1 MPTAILRAQTPDESE
16 LARRRRELAAVREV
30 LAVRERELERLR
42 DQLFSFEGR
51 YIRQVGVLYRQLE
64 EWEERV
70 AELLVSNES
79 PEERAE
85 KLHKAKEEAI
95 AAEIDALA
103 SEYKLAESK
112 DAESQEP
119 ALDLKALFRE
129 LAKRIHPDF
138 AVDPH
143 DERHRTRLMA
153 QANEALRRED
163 AAALQR
169 MLNGHDP
176 SIDLS
181 NPAAVKAELQR
192 VKKLIREVQQDT
204 AAASAEAQALAQ
216 SEMAQLR
223 ERTRLAALEGR
234 DLLAE
239 MAARVKGGIG
249 LAMRRFELEQERIR
263 RRLPRVD
270 PASLVSAEAPA
281 SKPAGP
287 KPPTSKPDAAARSSR
302 RANAA

>member
-1 MPTAILRAQTPDESE
+1 MTQPTSIFRAQTPEEAE
-16 LARRRRELAAVREV
+16 LARHRRELAAKRKILAAREH
-30 LAVRERELERLR
+30 ELERLR

-64 EWEERV
+64 EWEERI
-70 AELLVSNES
+70 AELLVSRES
-79 PEERAE
+79 PEDRAE
-85 KLHKAKEEAI
+85 KVHKAQEAAI
-95 AAEIDALA
+95 AAEIDAMV
-103 SEYKLAESK
+103 AESK
-112 DAESQEP
+112 DDAQQEP

-138 AVDPH
+138 ATDHH

-181 NPAAVKAELQR
+181 NPAAVRAELKR

-204 AAASAEAQALAQ
+204 ASAASEMDALAH
-216 SEMAQLR
+216 SEMAKLR
-223 ERTRLAALEGR
+223 DSTTAAALHGR

-239 MAARVKGGIG
+239 LAARVKGRIG
-249 LAMRRFELEQERIR
+249 MAMRRFEMESSPNR
-263 RRLPRVD
+263 RPAPPID
-270 PASLVSAEAPA
+270 PESLLSAETSPPR
-281 SKPAGP
+281 KPIG
-287 KPPTSKPDAAARSSR
+287 R
-302 RANAA
+302 RFR

>member
-1 MPTAILRAQTPDESE
+1 MTQPTSICRAQTPEEAE
-16 LARRRRELAAVREV
+16 LARKRGELAAVREA
-30 LAVRERELERLR
+30 LAARERELDHLR

-64 EWEERV
+64 EWEERI
-70 AELLVSNES
+70 AELLVSRES
-79 PEERAE
+79 PEDRAE
-85 KLHKAKEEAI
+85 KVHKAQEEAI
-95 AAEIDALA
+95 AAEIDAMV
-103 SEYKLAESK
+103 AESENAASQ
-112 DAESQEP
+112 DAGP

-138 AVDPH
+138 ATDHH

-181 NPAAVKAELQR
+181 NPAAVKAELKR

-204 AAASAEAQALAQ
+204 ASATAEMEALAH
-216 SEMAQLR
+216 SEMAKLR
-223 ERTRLAALEGR
+223 DSTTAAALHGR

-239 MAARVKGGIG
+239 LAARVKGRIG
-249 LAMRRFELEQERIR
+249 MAMRRFEMESSPNRRPAPPIDPESLLSAETSPPRKPIR
-263 RRLPRVD
+263 RRFR
-270 PASLVSAEAPA
+270 
-281 SKPAGP
+281 
-287 KPPTSKPDAAARSSR
+287 
-302 RANAA
+302 

>member
-1 MPTAILRAQTPDESE
+1 MTQPTSIFRAQTPEETE
-16 LARRRRELAAVREV
+16 LARQRLELAAVHEA
-30 LAVRERELERLR
+30 LAARERELDRLR

-64 EWEERV
+64 EWEERI
-70 AELLVSNES
+70 AELLVSRES
-79 PEERAE
+79 PEDRAA
-85 KLHKAKEEAI
+85 KLLKSQEEAM
-95 AAEIDALA
+95 AAEIDAMV
-103 SEYKLAESK
+103 AESK
-112 DAESQEP
+112 DEAQQEP

-138 AVDPH
+138 AADPH

-176 SIDLS
+176 SIHLS

-192 VKKLIREVQQDT
+192 VRRLIREVQQDT
-204 AAASAEAQALAQ
+204 QAATAEMDALAH
-216 SEMAQLR
+216 SEMAKLR
-223 ERTRLAALEGR
+223 DSTTAAALQGR

-239 MAARVKGGIG
+239 LAARVKGRIG
-249 LAMRRFELEQERIR
+249 MAMRRFEMESSPNR
-263 RRLPRVD
+263 RPAPPID
-270 PASLVSAEAPA
+270 PDSLLSAET
-281 SKPAGP
+281 S
-287 KPPTSKPDAAARSSR
+287 PPRKLIGR
-302 RANAA
+302 RFR

>member
-1 MPTAILRAQTPDESE
+1 MSKAIFRATTPEEIE
-16 LARRRRELAAVREV
+16 LARQRRELAAVREA
-30 LAVRERELERLR
+30 LAARERELGHLR

-64 EWEERV
+64 EWEERI
-70 AELLVSNES
+70 AELLVSRES
-79 PEERAE
+79 PEDRAE
-85 KLHKAKEEAI
+85 KVHKAQEAAI
-95 AAEIDALA
+95 AAEIDAMV
-103 SEYKLAESK
+103 AESK
-112 DAESQEP
+112 DDAQQEP

-138 AVDPH
+138 ATDHH

-192 VKKLIREVQQDT
+192 VRKLILEVQQDT
-204 AAASAEAQALAQ
+204 AAAVSEKDALAQ
-216 SEMAQLR
+216 SEMAKLR
-223 ERTRLAALEGR
+223 DSTLAAALQGR

-239 MAARVKGGIG
+239 LAARVKGRIG
-249 LAMRRFELEQERIR
+249 MAMRRFEMESSPNR
-263 RRLPRVD
+263 RPAPPIDPESLLSAETALPR
-270 PASLVSAEAPA
+270 
-281 SKPAGP
+281 KPIG
-287 KPPTSKPDAAARSSR
+287 R
-302 RANAA
+302 RFR

>member
-1 MPTAILRAQTPDESE
+1 MSKSTSIFRAQTPEETE
-16 LARRRRELAAVREV
+16 LAHKSRELAAVREV
-30 LAVRERELERLR
+30 LAQRERELEHLR

-64 EWEERV
+64 EWEERI
-70 AELLVSNES
+70 AELLVSRES
-79 PEERAE
+79 PEDRAAQLL
-85 KLHKAKEEAI
+85 KSQEESM
-95 AAEIDALA
+95 AAEIDAMV
-103 SEYKLAESK
+103 AESQGE
-112 DAESQEP
+112 APQEP

-138 AVDPH
+138 ATDHH

-181 NPAAVKAELQR
+181 NPAAVRAELKR

-204 AAASAEAQALAQ
+204 ASAASEMDALAH
-216 SEMAQLR
+216 SEMAKLR
-223 ERTRLAALEGR
+223 DSTTAAALHGR

-239 MAARVKGGIG
+239 LAARVKGRIG
-249 LAMRRFELEQERIR
+249 MAMRRFEMESSPNR
-263 RRLPRVD
+263 RPAPPID
-270 PASLVSAEAPA
+270 PESLLSAETSPPR
-281 SKPAGP
+281 KPIG
-287 KPPTSKPDAAARSSR
+287 R
-302 RANAA
+302 RFR

>member
-1 MPTAILRAQTPDESE
+1 MSKAIFRATTPEEIE
-16 LARRRRELAAVREV
+16 LARQRRELAAVREA
-30 LAVRERELERLR
+30 LAARERELGHLR

-64 EWEERV
+64 EWEERI
-70 AELLVSNES
+70 AELLVSRES
-79 PEERAE
+79 PEDRAE
-85 KLHKAKEEAI
+85 KVHKAQEAAI
-95 AAEIDALA
+95 AAEIDAMV
-103 SEYKLAESK
+103 AESK
-112 DAESQEP
+112 DDAQQEP

-138 AVDPH
+138 ATDHH

-176 SIDLS
+176 SIGLS

-192 VKKLIREVQQDT
+192 VRKLILEVQQDT
-204 AAASAEAQALAQ
+204 AAAVSEKDALAQ
-216 SEMAQLR
+216 SEMAKLR
-223 ERTRLAALEGR
+223 DSTLAAALQGR

-239 MAARVKGGIG
+239 LAARVKGRIG
-249 LAMRRFELEQERIR
+249 MAMRRFEMESSPNR
-263 RRLPRVD
+263 RPAPVID
-270 PASLVSAEAPA
+270 PESLLSAETPAPR
-281 SKPAGP
+281 KPIG
-287 KPPTSKPDAAARSSR
+287 R
-302 RANAA
+302 RFR

>member
-1 MPTAILRAQTPDESE
+1 MTQRTSIFRTQTQEEAE
-16 LARRRRELAAVREV
+16 LARKRGELAAVREA
-30 LAVRERELERLR
+30 LAARERELDHLR

-64 EWEERV
+64 EWEERI
-70 AELLVSNES
+70 AELLVARES
-79 PEERAE
+79 PEDRAE
-85 KLHKAKEEAI
+85 KVHKAQEEAI
-95 AAEIDALA
+95 AAEIDAMV
-103 SEYKLAESK
+103 AESENAASQ
-112 DAESQEP
+112 DAGP

-138 AVDPH
+138 ATDHH

-181 NPAAVKAELQR
+181 NPAAVKAELKR

-204 AAASAEAQALAQ
+204 ASATAEMEALAH
-216 SEMAQLR
+216 SEMAKLR
-223 ERTRLAALEGR
+223 DSTTAAALHGR

-239 MAARVKGGIG
+239 LAARVKGRIG
-249 LAMRRFELEQERIR
+249 MAMRRFEMESSPNRRPAPPIDPESLLSAETSPPRKPIR
-263 RRLPRVD
+263 RRFR
-270 PASLVSAEAPA
+270 
-281 SKPAGP
+281 
-287 KPPTSKPDAAARSSR
+287 
-302 RANAA
+302 